1 MQLFYAFCRQQG
13 AAIATA
19 YSYDPLL
26 QWVRDPCRTK
36 WSKEYAAKLQVFQ
49 WNGCKVKPEDLT
61 ENSVLI
67 GSSQSIID
75 TLKKVEATGIEEVIL
90 YFNVGQKPHEQV
102 KDEMARFMEEVAP
115 EFEGSHL
122 KRRAT

>member
-1 MQLFYAFCRQQG
+1 M
-13 AAIATA
+13 
-19 YSYDPLL
+19 
-26 QWVRDPCRTK
+26 
-36 WSKEYAAKLQVFQ
+36 
-49 WNGCKVKPEDLT
+49 KPEDLT

-122 KRRAT
+122 KRRAA